1 MGLLQIDK
9 KMHMCCGLMVAFVL
23 LLSAG
28 CISFP
33 SGSRSHRNTYSSYVG
48 RVYKTL
54 RALEVEQ
61 DRKCARQRV
70 DAVYAYDARDSRY
83 YDGLLDDF
91 SPLEYPKALNTGTK
105 IIVDDVWEQ
114 CDYIQILPFPIVP
127 ILYRRYY
134 EITFYVEGDKRILY
148 HYYQQLPF
156 DFYFHWPLDFSKLPF
171 RLAETKR

>member
-70 DAVYAYDARDSRY
+70 DAVYAYDDRDFDARV
-83 YDGLLDDF
+83 
-91 SPLEYPKALNTGTK
+91 SPLEYPKVLNAGTRITG
-105 IIVDDVWEQ
+105 DDVSEVR
-114 CDYIQILPFPIVP
+114 DYIQILPFPIVP